1 MVLQFGQIFKALTRN
16 AVSALQVPSS
26 VSSLPLYVC
35 KHFFRLI
42 DENPFLILKNY
53 EVGKTY
59 NFSPTQHEAYL
70 MATLEKLRLENGSTM
85 DRIQSDVAFNEEKIS
100 PAFFSTLLDMLKVR
114 DEKFGQIIKILT
126 KSCKVMNQN
135 PPILV
140 GEFFM
145 SGEFFM
151 QFININ
157 KIIDELWM
165 LRKEKPEQLQEW
177 KMKHKQIF
185 NFRSKALKFLERSF
199 DRDWV
204 NGLIKRADLQRVR
217 VLHLDDGLDME

>member
-1 MVLQFGQIFKALTRN
+1 
-16 AVSALQVPSS
+16 
-26 VSSLPLYVC
+26 
-35 KHFFRLI
+35 
-42 DENPFLILKNY
+42 
-53 EVGKTY
+53 
-59 NFSPTQHEAYL
+59 

-85 DRIQSDVAFNEEKIS
+85 DRIQSDVVFNEKKIT

-126 KSCKVMNQN
+126 KSCTVMNKN

-140 GEFFM
+140 GEFFL
-145 SGEFFM
+145 SGEFFR

-157 KIIDELWM
+157 KVIDELWM

-217 VLHLDDGLDME
+217 VLHLDDGLEME